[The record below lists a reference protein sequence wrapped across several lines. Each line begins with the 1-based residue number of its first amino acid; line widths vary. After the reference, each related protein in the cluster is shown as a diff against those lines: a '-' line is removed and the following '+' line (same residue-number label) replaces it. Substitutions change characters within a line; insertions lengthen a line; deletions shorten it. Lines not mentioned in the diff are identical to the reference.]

1 MKKLSVLLL
10 LLVSLISC
18 EKEDVDQDFKS
29 MAVLDLR
36 ANNNFAPLALVDFV
50 GEVIAVPGTNPIL
63 YDTLGRT
70 EVRFNGDLIFDYPWQ
85 HGYMSSISLRTRVV
99 FSSSENIYVVFIA
112 NSDIFFNEIA
122 IINSTGTLLKK
133 ADFSTVSIKKV
144 EIDEVSRK
152 LRITINNSWSR
163 TGESSDDVKIINY

>member
-1 MKKLSVLLL
+1 M
-10 LLVSLISC
+10 SC
-18 EKEDVDQDFKS
+18 EKEDADHDFKT

-36 ANNNFAPLALVDFV
+36 TNSNLTPLTLFDFI
-50 GEVIAVPGTNPIL
+50 EEIIAIPGTDPIL

-70 EVRFNGDLIFDYPWQ
+70 EVCFNGDIIFDYSWK
-85 HGYMSSISLRTRVV
+85 HGYMSAISLRTRVM
-99 FSSSENIYVVFIA
+99 FSSSDNIYVVFIA